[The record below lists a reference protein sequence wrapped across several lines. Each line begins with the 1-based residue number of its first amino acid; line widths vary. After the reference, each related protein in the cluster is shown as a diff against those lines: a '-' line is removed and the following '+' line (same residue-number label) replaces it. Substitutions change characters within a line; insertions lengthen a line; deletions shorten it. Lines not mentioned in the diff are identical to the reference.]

1 MCYNINYREKIKR
14 KKERKMKRHSIE
26 NVPVYLKV
34 AQDLRLNIALCSAHG
49 RAKTA
54 TIKKYAE
61 DNELELITLILSRL
75 LPEDTLGLPTIK
87 TDEKG
92 NKVTTYSEPDWL
104 VKAGDPDKKVLLF
117 FDEFNNGEMD
127 VQAAILNLIED
138 RKMGEV
144 KLADTTQ
151 IVMAF
156 NPTSIAPNAKEL
168 SKATRDRICVIP
180 IEDNRIAYSNYYSE
194 NDMDT
199 LTNIMAKMPE
209 IIPNHDNEVVD
220 AALENAEFTYR
231 SLEKAYKICEYC
243 TTNNIDRPA
252 MIDMVCG
259 YGGSSG
265 EEFVTAYEAESK
277 TAGNSS
283 AIMKA
288 LKDYQ
293 DNNGTVDD
301 FIKEVKNNRLL
312 DEYESF
318 PDLRSIVNKI
328 QNKLSEKDFH
338 KFLDKCL
345 TQEFRSVYAMET
357 GMSDLD

>member
-1 MCYNINYREKIKR
+1 MSSNSSDLTGYDDVLSESGIEIEVSSAIAENNKLFAMYLAIDLAVAILI
-14 KKERKMKRHSIE
+14 SIVIFVIV
-26 NVPVYLKV
+26 NRIFVY
-34 AQDLRLNIALCSAHG
+34 
-49 RAKTA
+49 
-54 TIKKYAE
+54 
-61 DNELELITLILSRL
+61 
-75 LPEDTLGLPTIK
+75 
-87 TDEKG
+87 
-92 NKVTTYSEPDWL
+92 W
-104 VKAGDPDKKVLLF
+104 DKKL
-117 FDEFNNGEMD
+117 E
-127 VQAAILNLIED
+127 AITTD
-138 RKMGEV
+138 
-144 KLADTTQ
+144 LAKINSGD
-151 IVMAF
+151 
-156 NPTSIAPNAKEL
+156 
-168 SKATRDRICVIP
+168 
-180 IEDNRIAYSNYYSE
+180 YSY
-194 NDMDT
+194 DMNT
-199 LTNIMAKMPE
+199 
-209 IIPNHDNEVVD
+209 
-220 AALENAEFTYR
+220 
-231 SLEKAYKICEYC
+231 
-243 TTNNIDRPA
+243 
-252 MIDMVCG
+252 
-259 YGGSSG
+259 G